1 MYNIW
6 RACCEW
12 LLVLA
17 SWSGA
22 LLFIPPLLFTVSH
35 FRFVVPN
42 GYAKRPFF
50 PFFEPL
56 ASQIFILPFTGPRV
70 RGVKKEGRDLD
81 LSIKDEQHLKCIKRG
96 DEHTCSGME
105 RCKPWLNAGWHS
117 REGLLFDLLQVRG
130 SWENRICF
138 QREKKS
144 DGNNRA
150 KKVKVIVFTLCRFQ
164 ISSAS
169 ALQHNLRLVIYYIF
183 QSLQDLKK
191 NLYEHT
197 RKQQQLEVCISQP
210 HKKSQCH
217 VIEWMQIYLFPFNYL
232 FIYFHLFIYFR
243 WRPGRGQAEHMFLL
257 SLQRHSAHTH
267 NGNMLT
273 LLTLSHCP
281 P

>member
-150 KKVKVIVFTLCRFQ
+150 KKVIVIVFTLCRFQ

-191 NLYEHT
+191 NICMSTLGNNNSWKYVYHNHT
-197 RKQQQLEVCISQP
+197 KNHNVTSSNGCR
-210 HKKSQCH
+210 
-217 VIEWMQIYLFPFNYL
+217 
-232 FIYFHLFIYFR
+232 FIYFHLIIYLFIYFR
-243 WRPGRGQAEHMFLL
+243 WRPGRGEAEHMFLL